1 MCIRACVCEVAYV
14 YLCACLSVIACPF
27 ATPTCSPCQYVFY
40 THTTF
45 VRWVLSAPLILFAS
59 LTPFTPALLFVILL
73 LQRMRYLAIRIVA
86 IFFVCYYIYLPLAT
100 KIRRYPLSRSFA
112 FFSSLSF
119 SQIEAIYQLRWLK
132 AADSFLLTH
141 FHVVQ
146 LCHCT
151 SIYVCM
157 CFVAC
162 PYCCLSLCFIASL
175 QHNLYTCHFTSV
187 FVVFFFF
194 CMRAQSHA
202 LSLFQHCSLLCI
214 HYRCVLSAIDVNA
227 VWSFLAIVALAGQCI
242 VVRDCCLHF
251 IDVCVYFCLWDFIY
265 LLLTCHCS
273 FFIVRLVEL
282 FHFFP
287 FNLCVCLMLS
297 LLYAR
302 YFAVLVCAR
311 EGVKALKR

>member
-1 MCIRACVCEVAYV
+1 MLFSYATVLVYMYVCVSLHVLIVV
-14 YLCACLSVIACPF
+14 YHFVSSLLCSIIYIHAILP
-27 ATPTCSPCQYVFY
+27 VF
-40 THTTF
+40 
-45 VRWVLSAPLILFAS
+45 
-59 LTPFTPALLFVILL
+59 LLF
-73 LQRMRYLAIRIVA
+73 
-86 IFFVCYYIYLPLAT
+86 
-100 KIRRYPLSRSFA
+100 
-112 FFSSLSF
+112 
-119 SQIEAIYQLRWLK
+119 
-132 AADSFLLTH
+132 
-141 FHVVQ
+141 
-146 LCHCT
+146 
-151 SIYVCM
+151 
-157 CFVAC
+157 
-162 PYCCLSLCFIASL
+162 
-175 QHNLYTCHFTSV
+175 
-187 FVVFFFF
+187 FFFF

>member
-194 CMRAQSHA
+194 LYARTVSRAVIIPALLAALYPLSLCPLGHRCQCCLVLFSHRCSCWPMYRGPWLLLTLHWRLCVLLLMGFHLFA
-202 LSLFQHCSLLCI
+202 INLSLFIFYC
-214 HYRCVLSAIDVNA
+214 A
-227 VWSFLAIVALAGQCI
+227 VSWTFSFLPI
-242 VVRDCCLHF
+242 
-251 IDVCVYFCLWDFIY
+251 
-265 LLLTCHCS
+265 
-273 FFIVRLVEL
+273 
-282 FHFFP
+282 
-287 FNLCVCLMLS
+287 
-297 LLYAR
+297 
-302 YFAVLVCAR
+302 
-311 EGVKALKR
+311 